1 MGGLLRY
8 SFWWHSTLSKHARRA
23 TCLFAMRSP
32 FSLLNL
38 KIFCWC
44 FSFVDSSAFIWLSQ
58 PMMACWCSSCIFPM
72 PLLVSHFT
80 KATVLGFLERTAVSL
95 ALFRLMN
102 ISWEFFVLPRG
113 SIAPTPSISDLGR
126 GRCNENSLKLSLIFL
141 CLGTFLGIFLSQTF

>member
-23 TCLFAMRSP
+23 TCLFAMRSS

-44 FSFVDSSAFIWLSQ
+44 FSFVDSSAFIWLSR

-72 PLLVSHFT
+72 PFLVSHFT

-95 ALFRLMN
+95 ALFRSMN

-126 GRCNENSLKLSLIFL
+126 DGAMKTPWSYLLYSL